1 MRALLLSLLLF
12 FSISSMAKADVYYC
26 NATAVIG
33 LSFHETPDQPIDVR
47 RIDPANKTMKFK
59 REKQHIVLK
68 TDRLELTIPILK
80 LRWSPN
86 NVKDHFVASTG
97 AAGSGALEFSGL
109 NDDEV
114 GGYLEYSDGLVI
126 FDNGWRVISTF
137 KCDKF

>member
-26 NATAVIG
+26 NATAVIT
-33 LSFHETPDQPIDVR
+33 LSFHDTPDQPIDVT
-47 RIDPANKTMKFK
+47 RINPANKTMKFK

-68 TDRLELTIPILK
+68 TDRYELTIPILK
-80 LRWSPN
+80 ISWSPN

-97 AAGSGALEFSGL
+97 AAGSGNLIYSRWS
-109 NDDEV
+109 DDEV
-114 GGYLEYSDGLVI
+114 GGYLEYSDGLVV
-126 FDNGWRVISTF
+126 FDNGNRVISTF

>member
-80 LRWSPN
+80 LRWSRE

-97 AAGSGALEFSGL
+97 AAGSGNLIYSRWS
-109 NDDEV
+109 DDEV

-126 FDNGWRVISTF
+126 FDNGNRVISAF

>member
-1 MRALLLSLLLF
+1 MRALLFSLLLF
-12 FSISSMAKADVYYC
+12 FSISSMTKADVYYC

-33 LSFHETPDQPIDVR
+33 LNFHNSPDQPIDIV

-68 TDRLELTIPILK
+68 TDRYELTIPILK
-80 LRWSPN
+80 ISWSPE

-97 AAGSGALEFSGL
+97 AAGSGALIFSRL

-114 GGYLEYSDGLVI
+114 GGYLEYSDGLVV
-126 FDNGWRVISTF
+126 FDDGNKVISTF

>member
-26 NATAVIG
+26 NATAVIT
-33 LSFHETPDQPIDVR
+33 LSFHDTPDQPIDVT
-47 RIDPANKTMKFK
+47 RINPANKTMKFK

-80 LRWSPN
+80 LRWSRE

-97 AAGSGALEFSGL
+97 AAGSGNLIYSRWS
-109 NDDEV
+109 DDEV
-114 GGYLEYSDGLVI
+114 GGYLEYSDGLVV
-126 FDNGWRVISTF
+126 FDNGNRVISTF